1 MNQVYIVSATRSA
14 IGSFGGTLKD
24 MRPIDLG
31 ITIAKSAITQSGLD
45 ASALQ
50 HAVIGHV
57 IHTEPKDQYI
67 SRAISIGAGMPEQ
80 APALTVNR
88 LCGSGL
94 QSIVSATQMIQLGD
108 AAAAMAGGV
117 EVMSKSGYL
126 LPAQRWGARMGNAKV
141 EDMMLGALNDP
152 FDIGHMG
159 ITAENVASDFDIS
172 RDDMDAFAAESQRR
186 AAKAQAEGWF
196 TSQITPVEIASRK
209 TTISFDK
216 DEYIRGETTQDK
228 LGGLRAA
235 FQKDG
240 AVTAGNSSGINDGS
254 AMLILASEQMV
265 EQHGLKPLAKI
276 VSYGFGGVPPR
287 IMGMGPVPAT
297 RMALEKSGLKISDL
311 DVVESNEAFAA
322 QACAV
327 SKELGLASD
336 IVNPNGGA
344 IALGHPV
351 GATGSIIMTK
361 LIHELHRRSGR
372 MGLATMCIGGGQGI
386 SVIIDTSI

>member
-31 ITIAKSAITQSGLD
+31 ITIAKSAIAKSQID
-45 ASALQ
+45 KSAIQ

-57 IHTEPKDQYI
+57 IHTEAKDQYI

-108 AAAAMAGGV
+108 ATAAMAGGV
-117 EVMSKSGYL
+117 EVMSRGGYL
-126 LPAQRWGARMGNAKV
+126 LPAQRWGARMGDGKV
-141 EDMMLGALNDP
+141 EDMMFGALNDP

-172 RDDMDAFAAESQRR
+172 RDDMDNFAAESQRR

-196 TSQITPVEIASRK
+196 DSQITPVEISTRK
-209 TTISFDK
+209 SSITFDK
-216 DEYIRGETTQDK
+216 DEYIRGDTSSDK
-228 LGGLRAA
+228 LGGLRPA

-265 EQHGLKPLAKI
+265 NQHGLKPLAKI
-276 VSYGFGGVPPR
+276 VSYGFGGVAPR

-297 RMALEKSGLKISDL
+297 KMALEKSGLTISDL

-327 SKELGLASD
+327 SKELGLPSD

-351 GATGSIIMTK
+351 GATGSILMTK
-361 LIHELHRRSGR
+361 LVHELHRRSQR
-372 MGLATMCIGGGQGI
+372 IGLATMCIGGGQGI

>member
-31 ITIAKSAITQSGLD
+31 ITIAKSAIAKSQID
-45 ASALQ
+45 KSAIQ

-57 IHTEPKDQYI
+57 IHTEAKDQYI

-108 AAAAMAGGV
+108 ATAAMAGGV
-117 EVMSKSGYL
+117 EVMSRGGYL
-126 LPAQRWGARMGNAKV
+126 LPAQRWGARMGDGKV
-141 EDMMLGALNDP
+141 EDMMFGALNDP

-172 RDDMDAFAAESQRR
+172 RDDMDNFAAESQRR
-186 AAKAQAEGWF
+186 AANAQAEGWF
-196 TSQITPVEIASRK
+196 DSQITPVEISTRK
-209 TTISFDK
+209 SSITFDK
-216 DEYIRGETTQDK
+216 DEYIRGDTSSDK
-228 LGGLRAA
+228 LGGLRPA

-265 EQHGLKPLAKI
+265 NQHGLKPLAKI
-276 VSYGFGGVPPR
+276 VSYGFGGVAPR

-297 RMALEKSGLKISDL
+297 KMALEKSGLTISDL

-327 SKELGLASD
+327 SKELGLPSD

-351 GATGSIIMTK
+351 GATGSILMTK
-361 LIHELHRRSGR
+361 LVHELHRRSQR
-372 MGLATMCIGGGQGI
+372 IGLATMCIGG
-386 SVIIDTSI
+386 